1 MSDKTEEEK
10 TKKQQ
15 RLTDYAKYGAMGFQM
30 AAIVAAGVFAG
41 IWLDAKLKL
50 TFPVFTLVLA
60 LGSITFALYYFIKDV
75 IKKKE

>member
-15 RLTDYAKYGAMGFQM
+15 GLADYAKYGAMGFQM
-30 AAIVAAGVFAG
+30 AAIITAGVFAG

-50 TFPVFTLVLA
+50 SFPIFTLVLA
-60 LGSITFALYYFIKDV
+60 LSSITFALYYFIKDV
-75 IKKKE
+75 LKKKE